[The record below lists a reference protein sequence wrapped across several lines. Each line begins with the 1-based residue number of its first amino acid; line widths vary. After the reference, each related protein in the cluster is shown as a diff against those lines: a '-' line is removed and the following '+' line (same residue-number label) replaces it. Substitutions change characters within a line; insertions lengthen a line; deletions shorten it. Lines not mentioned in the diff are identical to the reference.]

1 VVQGQIGGESRPGSA
16 SAIRKREKRFLYN
29 SASCCAEQPS
39 GRPLEPRRE
48 PWPRGMI
55 AARALHAAQNPA
67 YRLTRYFLNELQDL
81 DFHLVL
87 PSSFRVRSKALNS

>member
-1 VVQGQIGGESRPGSA
+1 MVQGQIGGESRPGSS
-16 SAIRKREKRFLYN
+16 SAIRKREKRFLYD

-55 AARALHAAQNPA
+55 AARALHAAQDPA
-67 YRLTRYFLNELQDL
+67 YRLIRYKIAE
-81 DFHLVL
+81 
-87 PSSFRVRSKALNS
+87 RKEVRFGSLKIVTKV